1 MTIGSKDVTFN
12 VMLLQS
18 CNMLFNMS
26 RDLKC
31 VDLKSPYIG
40 HAIGKT
46 MYKMKETISSDEELN
61 ASILNLGH

>member
-1 MTIGSKDVTFN
+1 MSLSMLCYCNLVTCY
-12 VMLLQS
+12 LI
-18 CNMLFNMS
+18 CHE
-26 RDLKC
+26 DLKC

-46 MYKMKETISSDEELN
+46 MYKTKETISSDEELN